1 MRGITGGWR
10 PWLVSCL
17 LWVGSAAMAAEN
29 ATSEPQHA
37 RRFAF
42 AISGGASLGAYE
54 AGINW
59 GGLTLLQQY
68 PKTQSVVGGKIRPL
82 APASFAGAS
91 AGSIN
96 ALMSAMSWCVRPEAE
111 GGFPNRI
118 DDNLFRNLWF
128 LPDVNTL
135 LPPRA
140 DSPSY
145 RADDALLSRD
155 SLLQA
160 ASTLRERWNAPVF
173 RAGCRA
179 PLGVTVT
186 RVHPENLRVE
196 GVDVQNQRFYFPFEL
211 RARPDGRGE
220 FAFDPAN
227 YPNLVDLA
235 MILLPRDAKTPAP
248 LIDDERM
255 MDAVLTSAAFP
266 VGFGRKR
273 LQYCRLQSTV
283 TATER
288 SGEPSASSEA
298 APGLRCPRNYELAEA
313 EFADG
318 GLFDNLPI
326 GLARNLASY
335 DRRAAAN
342 PLPTLFIYLEP
353 DRTRYETPAP
363 VLGSAC
369 ASSNPPAAC
378 RQLDYSFTSESRL
391 LLGALGTARKYEL
404 YRELTSVNWTLNL
417 PILSFTLADH
427 LEESRSR
434 IACHEALPFFDR
446 ALACPEALRASARLL
461 ELAYGRLTVP
471 LTSPYSF
478 SKLSAA
484 GIASACEHGVSGRVV
499 RDASVCK
506 VDAVRLRESLG
517 EALVTIMQQARWTRD
532 PLMQRIVAAR
542 ASMQHDRSLRVTS
555 RGAPLTGSL
564 LSSFGAFLD
573 LKFREYD
580 YYVGVYDAVV
590 TVSDAMCQLQFPA
603 GSEQRALRSC
613 IEASSREFYTQ
624 LGVDRDT
631 RARYLF
637 ARLARAEFGP
647 QEALRFAYEPMPADD
662 RDMRIIHEGLG
673 KALATGALDTEA
685 ARGALAAE
693 LEFFHYLKAQ
703 GFVPTPTAGG
713 GKPLLASIMDDPQAW
728 SAELARRAANRL
740 VYLEKQADRIFTARE
755 PDPNK
760 REASM
765 LGLLGASSFAL
776 LTATQKY
783 PDFSFAP
790 STAPD
795 EWGWRYLIPYEVGF
809 DILEGDALLTWE
821 PTWSLSSNTLFS
833 VRAALGFAGGILGA
847 KREQERQNYASLS
860 PVLTRLTGTRLWSSW
875 GASIG
880 WYQGYGATDGEELA
894 SLGGELHMSF
904 LKDRLR
910 LALGVRDVKDAE
922 DQWFLQIGL
931 TDVPGL
937 VYWLSR

>member
-1 MRGITGGWR
+1 MRGRTGGWR
-10 PWLVSCL
+10 LWLVGCL
-17 LWVGSAAMAAEN
+17 LLVGSAAMAAED
-29 ATSEPQHA
+29 APSDKQHA

-59 GGLTLLQQY
+59 GGLVLLQQY
-68 PKTQSVVGGKIRPL
+68 PQRQAVVGGKIRPL
-82 APASFAGAS
+82 VPASFAGAS

-96 ALMSAMSWCVRPEAE
+96 ALMSAMTWCVRPEAE

-140 DSPSY
+140 NSPSY
-145 RADDALLSRD
+145 RADDALLSRE

-160 ASTLRERWNAPVF
+160 AQGLRERWNAPVF

-211 RARPDGRGE
+211 RARADGRGE
-220 FAFDPAN
+220 FAFDPAD
-227 YPNLVDLA
+227 YPNLVDIA
-235 MILLPRDAKTPAP
+235 MILLPRDAKTAAP

-255 MDAVLTSAAFP
+255 IEAVLTSAAFP

-273 LQYCRLQSTV
+273 LQYCRLKPTD
-283 TATER
+283 TLTER
-288 SGEPSASSEA
+288 SKEPSASLAET
-298 APGLRCPRNYELAEA
+298 PGLQCPGNYELAEA

-326 GLARNLASY
+326 GLARNLA
-335 DRRAAAN
+335 DHNRRAAGN
-342 PLPTLFIYLEP
+342 PLPTLYIYLEP
-353 DRTRYETPAP
+353 DRTRYETPTP

-369 ASSNPPAAC
+369 TSANPPAAC

-404 YRELTSVNWTLNL
+404 YRELTSLNWTLNL
-417 PILSFTLADH
+417 PILSFTLADR
-427 LEESRSR
+427 LEESGSR
-434 IACHEALPFFDR
+434 IGCHEALPFFDR

-471 LTSPYSF
+471 LTSPYSAA
-478 SKLSAA
+478 KLDAA
-484 GIASACEHGVSGRVV
+484 GIASACEHGVSGRVM

-506 VDAVRLRESLG
+506 LDAARLRERLG
-517 EALVTIMQQARWTRD
+517 EALVMIMQQAKWTRD

-542 ASMQHDRSLRVTS
+542 ASMRHDRSLRVTS

-624 LGVDRDT
+624 LGVDRDA

-647 QEALRFAYEPMPADD
+647 QEALRFAYEPMPAED

-685 ARGALAAE
+685 AQGALAAE

-703 GFVPTPTAGG
+703 GFAPTPTAEG
-713 GKPLLASIMDDPQAW
+713 GKPLLASIMADPQFW
-728 SAELARRAANRL
+728 SAELSRRAASRL

-755 PDPNK
+755 PDPSK
-760 REASM
+760 REGSL
-765 LGLLGASSFAL
+765 LGLLGASAHVL

-783 PDFSFAP
+783 PDFDFAP
-790 STAPD
+790 STAPQ

-833 VRAALGFAGGILGA
+833 LRAGLGFAGGLLGSQRA
-847 KREQERQNYASLS
+847 EERQNYASLS
-860 PVLTRLTGTRLWSSW
+860 PSLTRLTGTQLWSSW

-880 WYQGYGATDGEELA
+880 WYQGFGPTIGDEIA
-894 SLGGELHMSF
+894 SFGSELHMSF

-910 LALGVRDVKDAE
+910 LAVGSRDIKDAE
-922 DQWFLQIGL
+922 NQWFLQIGL

>member
-1 MRGITGGWR
+1 MRGKTGSWR
-10 PWLVSCL
+10 LWIAGCL
-17 LWVGSAAMAAEN
+17 LWAGSAVMAAED
-29 ATSEPQHA
+29 APSDKQHA
-37 RRFAF
+37 RRFAL

-59 GGLTLLQQY
+59 GGLILLQQY
-68 PKTQSVVGGKIRPL
+68 PQRQSVVGGTIRPL

-96 ALMSAMSWCVRPEAE
+96 ALMSAMTWCVRPEAE

-140 DSPSY
+140 DSPLY

-155 SLLQA
+155 GLLQA
-160 ASTLRERWNAPVF
+160 AQTLRERWNAPVF

-211 RARPDGRGE
+211 RTRADGRGE
-220 FAFDPAN
+220 FAFDPAD

-235 MILLPRDAKTPAP
+235 MILLPRDAKTAAP
-248 LIDDERM
+248 LIDEERM
-255 MDAVLTSAAFP
+255 MEAVLTSAAFP

-273 LQYCRLQSTV
+273 LQYCRLMSTV

-288 SGEPSASSEA
+288 SEEPSAPPETS
-298 APGLRCPRNYELAEA
+298 PGLRCPRNYELAEA

-326 GLARNLASY
+326 GLARNLAFY
-335 DRRAAAN
+335 DRRAAGN

-353 DRTRYETPAP
+353 DRTRYETPTPALGCACTSAAP
-363 VLGSAC
+363 
-369 ASSNPPAAC
+369 PPAC
-378 RQLDYSFTSESRL
+378 RQLDYSLASESRL

-404 YRELTSVNWTLNL
+404 YRELTSANWTLNL
-417 PILSFTLADH
+417 PVLSFTLADR
-427 LEESRSR
+427 LEEIRSR

-461 ELAYGRLTVP
+461 ELAYTRMSLP
-471 LTSPYSF
+471 LTSPYSV
-478 SKLSAA
+478 SKLNAA
-484 GIASACEHGVSGRVV
+484 GIAQACEHGVSGRVV
-499 RDASVCK
+499 RDASVCALN
-506 VDAVRLRESLG
+506 AVRLRERLG

-542 ASMQHDRSLRVTS
+542 TSMQHDRSLRVTS

-580 YYVGVYDAVV
+580 YYVGVYDSVV
-590 TVSDAMCQLQFPA
+590 AISDALCQLQFAA

-613 IEASSREFYTQ
+613 IEAVSREFYTQ
-624 LGVDRDT
+624 LGVDRDA

-647 QEALRFAYEPMPADD
+647 QEALRFAYEPMPAED
-662 RDMRIIHEGLG
+662 RDMRIVHEGLG
-673 KALATGALDTEA
+673 KALATGALGPDA
-685 ARGALAAE
+685 AQGFLAAE

-703 GFVPTPTAGG
+703 DFVPTPTADG
-713 GKPLLASIMDDPQAW
+713 GKPLLFSIMEDPQAW
-728 SAELARRAANRL
+728 SAELARRTANR
-740 VYLEKQADRIFTARE
+740 VMHLEKQADRLFTARE
-755 PDPNK
+755 PDPSK
-760 REASM
+760 REESM

-790 STAPD
+790 STAPA

-833 VRAALGFAGGILGA
+833 LRAGLGLAGGLLG
-847 KREQERQNYASLS
+847 KPRDERQNYVSLGPS
-860 PVLTRLTGTRLWSSW
+860 LTRVTGTQLWSSW

-880 WYQGYGATDGEELA
+880 WYQGIGATDGEQLESPGA
-894 SLGGELHMSF
+894 ELHMSF

-910 LALGVRDVKDAE
+910 LAMGSRNIKFAE
-922 DQWFLQIGL
+922 NQWFLQIGL

-937 VYWLSR
+937 AYWLSR

>member
-1 MRGITGGWR
+1 MRGMTGGWR
-10 PWLVSCL
+10 PWFVGCL
-17 LWVGSAAMAAEN
+17 LWAGSTAMAAEDLS
-29 ATSEPQHA
+29 TDTQPA
-37 RRFAF
+37 RRFAL

-68 PKTQSVVGGKIRPL
+68 PLQHSTGDGQLRPF
-82 APASFAGAS
+82 AAASFAGAS

-96 ALMSAMSWCVRPEAE
+96 ALMSAMTWCVRPEAK

-128 LPDVNTL
+128 LPDINTL

-140 DSPSY
+140 NSPSY

-160 ASTLRERWNAPVF
+160 AQGLRERWNAPVF

-211 RARPDGRGE
+211 RARADGRGQ
-220 FAFDPAN
+220 FAFDPAD

-235 MILLPRDAKTPAP
+235 MILLPRDAKTAAP
-248 LIDDERM
+248 VINEERM
-255 MDAVLTSAAFP
+255 MEAVLTSAAFP
-266 VGFGRKR
+266 IGFGRKR
-273 LQYCRLQSTV
+273 LQYCRLKPTA

-288 SGEPSASSEA
+288 SAEPSASPAET
-298 APGLRCPRNYELAEA
+298 PGLRCPPNYELAEA

-326 GLARNLASY
+326 GLARNLSFH
-335 DRRAAAN
+335 DRRATGN
-342 PLPTLFIYLEP
+342 PLPTLYIYLEP
-353 DRTRYETPAP
+353 DRTRYETPTP

-369 ASSNPPAAC
+369 TSANPPPAC
-378 RQLDYSFTSESRL
+378 RQLDYSLTSESRL

-417 PILSFTLADH
+417 PILSFTLADR
-427 LEESRSR
+427 LEESGSR
-434 IACHEALPFFDR
+434 IGCLEALPFFDR
-446 ALACPEALRASARLL
+446 ALACPEALRESARLL
-461 ELAYGRLTVP
+461 ELAYGRLSIP
-471 LTSPYSF
+471 LTSPYSEA
-478 SKLSAA
+478 KLSAA

-499 RDASVCK
+499 RNASVCK
-506 VDAVRLRESLG
+506 LDAVRLRARLG
-517 EALVTIMQQARWTRD
+517 ESLVTIMQQARWTRD

-542 ASMQHDRSLRVTS
+542 SSMLHDRNLRVTS

-590 TVSDAMCQLQFPA
+590 VMGDAMCQSQFSA
-603 GSEQRALRSC
+603 GSQQRALRNC
-613 IEASSREFYTQ
+613 IESSSREFYSL
-624 LGVDRDT
+624 LGVDRDP

-647 QEALRFAYEPMPADD
+647 QEALRFAYEPMPAED

-673 KALATGALDTEA
+673 KALATGALGPEA
-685 ARGALAAE
+685 AQGALAAE
-693 LEFFHYLKAQ
+693 LEFFHYLKEQ
-703 GFVPTPTAGG
+703 GFVPTPTTMGDA
-713 GKPLLASIMDDPQAW
+713 PLLASIIDDPHTW
-728 SAELARRAANRL
+728 SAELARRIASRL
-740 VYLEKQADRIFTARE
+740 VYLEKKADRIFTARE
-755 PDPNK
+755 PDPRK
-760 REASM
+760 REESM
-765 LGLLGASSFAL
+765 LGLLGASSYAL
-776 LTATQKY
+776 IAATQKY
-783 PDFSFAP
+783 PDFDFTPSSAP
-790 STAPD
+790 A

-809 DILEGDALLTWE
+809 DIVEGDALLTWE
-821 PTWSLSSNTLFS
+821 PTWSLSSKTLFS
-833 VRAALGFAGGILGA
+833 VRAGFGFAGGIVGA
-847 KREQERQNYASLS
+847 KRSEERQNYVSLAPS
-860 PVLTRLTGTRLWSSW
+860 LTRLTGTRLWSSW

-880 WYQGYGATDGEELA
+880 WYQGFGATTGDELA

-910 LALGVRDVKDAE
+910 LALGTRNIKYSDN
-922 DQWFLQIGL
+922 QWFLQIGL

-937 VYWLSR
+937 AYWLSR